1 MERAVEEG
9 GGGVDV
15 EAAVV
20 AVGVEGGGRAEQE
33 DLARARIEGD
43 GGAAS
48 AGEERV
54 GAQLEAGVDRE
65 RQVRPDVAIGALQR
79 GAAGLA
85 DVLRRRELP
94 PAGEQVVGRALH
106 SGEALGGVAEADDV
120 RRRGLV
126 GVDAAAGAVRVR
138 VGERPAGAVEQRSA
152 EEVVR
157 GVVGADVVPLHVGD
171 EAPVREPEQ
180 LPARL
185 VGEGRGGGG
194 AEEQREEH
202 QPDAVAD
209 AVGGEVEAGA
219 QDERDGGG
227 AEGPAQERED
237 GQHARRREEVRERFE
252 HGGRPSSAGCRG

>member
-1 MERAVEEG
+1 M
-9 GGGVDV
+9 
-15 EAAVV
+15 
-20 AVGVEGGGRAEQE
+20 
-33 DLARARIEGD
+33 
-43 GGAAS
+43 
-48 AGEERV
+48 

-85 DVLRRRELP
+85 DVLRRRELA

-252 HGGRPSSAGCRG
+252 HGSVRCGAILPERPGAFQRTGCFGGSSRAASLPATRTSRGRCRRTSSATRSRSAC